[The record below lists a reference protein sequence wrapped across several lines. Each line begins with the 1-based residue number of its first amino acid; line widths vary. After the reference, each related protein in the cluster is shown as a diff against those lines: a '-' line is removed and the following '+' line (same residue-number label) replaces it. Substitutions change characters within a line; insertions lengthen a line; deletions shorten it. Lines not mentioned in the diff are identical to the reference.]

1 MRQWKRDRYSRR
13 DAAVRLRRPKTKGKE
28 VRIFPSLVLL
38 PPVWRRGG
46 LTETIQVF
54 TDERLTPEELL
65 PIEDIDED
73 PLADTWRLPEP
84 EPMSFFEMFGPNE
97 DIEPP
102 DHDDMGYDPYWWD

>member
-13 DAAVRLRRPKTKGKE
+13 DAAVRLRRPRTKRKE
-28 VRIFPSLVLL
+28 ARVFPSLVLL

-65 PIEDIDED
+65 PIEEHNYDLLEID
-73 PLADTWRLPEP
+73 P

-102 DHDDMGYDPYWWD
+102 DYDDMGYDPYWWD